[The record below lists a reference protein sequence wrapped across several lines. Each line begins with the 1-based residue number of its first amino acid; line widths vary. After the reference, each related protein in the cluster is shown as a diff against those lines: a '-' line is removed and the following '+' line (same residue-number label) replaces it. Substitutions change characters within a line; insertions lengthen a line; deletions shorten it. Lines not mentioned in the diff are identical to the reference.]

1 MADESSDQQL
11 RDPETFYASPRN
23 ADGKALRIAPDRFI
37 TLQKSDTYP
46 SISLYRVDDRK
57 AGQNWR
63 KDEGT
68 IVFLYKSI
76 NQSINQTQHQS
87 FTMFSS

>member
-1 MADESSDQQL
+1 MADEGSDQQL
-11 RDPETFYASPRN
+11 RDPETFYASPKN

-68 IVFLYKSI
+68 IVFLFIRSG
-76 NQSINQTQHQS
+76 
-87 FTMFSS
+87 